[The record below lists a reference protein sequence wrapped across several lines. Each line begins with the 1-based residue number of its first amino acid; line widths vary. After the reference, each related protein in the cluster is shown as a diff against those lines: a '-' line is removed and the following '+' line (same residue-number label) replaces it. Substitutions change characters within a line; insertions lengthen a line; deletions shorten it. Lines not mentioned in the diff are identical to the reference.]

1 MAVNW
6 PDSMNQIKEM
16 WNRIELRQRIII
28 IAFAALG
35 VILIVSVV
43 YFTSRTEYQ
52 TLYRDLSHEDAQAI
66 VARLEES
73 RRKFRVQ
80 GTSILVDAPKEDID
94 RMRLELSGAGL
105 GRSGLIGYEIFDKSQ
120 FGMTDFTEQINLQR
134 ALEGELARTI
144 SRLSEISTARVH
156 IVMPKDSYFEESR
169 ERAKASVVLALRNGA
184 ILSRSSIAGIRGVV
198 AGAVPG
204 LSAQNVSIVDDEGH
218 VLAQSLD
225 SGEISRSELEIE
237 MSLRDQLEKDMTAK
251 AAAILEPVFGRKN
264 VQVNASVEIETSVAE
279 QTDELFNPNPPA
291 IVSQQK
297 SEERAGGNI
306 LDAGI
311 PGTQSNVGMAEAS
324 SILTGPDRYRQNEI
338 TNYEISKTVRHTVQP
353 KGSVRRLSVAVT
365 LNNRPVIENGA
376 VTTKMEPISE
386 EELNKYRELVMAAVG
401 YNAMRGDVVTVRNA
415 PFYDEMALG
424 GSQIPWYVWLMRSGY
439 MEPAIKFL
447 IVALALILLYL
458 IFVRP
463 IRKSVIRAIDASAPQ
478 ALPPAEDNLLLE
490 SGEAGELPAGDA
502 VTEDTVTITENEP
515 VAVPEEVP
523 PPPPEPEPPAF
534 DFENATE
541 EQIEDMLTNEE
552 LTFGKDARRYAVI
565 KKKIIEKAR
574 KNPELV
580 SQLIR
585 SMMQEKL

>member
-6 PDSMNQIKEM
+6 PDSMNQMLEM
-16 WNRIELRQRIII
+16 WNRIEWRQRITII
-28 IAFAALG
+28 VFAVLG
-35 VILIVSVV
+35 IVLIVSVV
-43 YFTSRTEYQ
+43 YFTNRVEYQ
-52 TLYRDLSHEDAQAI
+52 TLYRDLNPEDAQAI
-66 VARLEES
+66 VAKLEES

-80 GTSILVDAPKEDID
+80 GTSIMVAAPKEDID
-94 RMRLELSGAGL
+94 RLRLELSGAGL

-144 SRLSEISTARVH
+144 SRLSEINTARVH
-156 IVMPKDSYFEESR
+156 IVLPKDSYFEESR
-169 ERAKASVVLALRNGA
+169 EKAKASVVLALRNGA
-184 ILSRSSIAGIRGVV
+184 MLSRSSIAGIRGVV

-204 LSAQNVSIVDDEGH
+204 LSAQNVSIVDDEGR

-264 VQVNASVEIETSVAE
+264 VQVNSSVEIDTSAAE

-291 IVSQQK
+291 IVSQQR
-297 SEERAGGNI
+297 SEERAGGNV

-311 PGTQSNVGMAEAS
+311 PGTQSNVGVAAAA
-324 SILTGPDRYRQNEI
+324 SILTGPERFRQNEI

-365 LNNRPVIENGA
+365 LNNRTVVERGQNGT
-376 VTTKMEPISE
+376 VTTRMEPISE
-386 EELNKYRELVMAAVG
+386 EELEKYRELVMAAVG
-401 YNAMRGDVVTVRNA
+401 YNAQRGDVVTVRNA
-415 PFYDEMALG
+415 PFYDETVFD
-424 GSQIPWYVWLMRSGY
+424 GSQIPWYVRFQRDEHFVPAVKWLLC
-439 MEPAIKFL
+439 ALLL
-447 IVALALILLYL
+447 IVLYL

-490 SGEAGELPAGDA
+490 AGETGALTAGDTPAGA
-502 VTEDTVTITENEP
+502 VAMMEKEAVEP
-515 VAVPEEVP
+515 PVEA
-523 PPPPEPEPPAF
+523 PPEPEPSAF

-565 KKKIIEKAR
+565 KKKLIEKAR

-585 SMMQEKL
+585 SMMQEKG